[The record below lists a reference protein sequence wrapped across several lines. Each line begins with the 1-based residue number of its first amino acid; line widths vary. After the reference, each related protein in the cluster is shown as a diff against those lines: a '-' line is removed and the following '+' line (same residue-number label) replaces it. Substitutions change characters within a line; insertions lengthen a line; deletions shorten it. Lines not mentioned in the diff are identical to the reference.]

1 MRGAR
6 RKKGKRKKI
15 TENIISDVILGR
27 GGVNEGKT
35 SGVKMHMRKSKGVAR
50 SNQEDLH
57 NHQGFSYKNL
67 INGVKLMKYIQA
79 TDMLIVQ
86 EALHGLSANLS
97 IIN

>member
-35 SGVKMHMRKSKGVAR
+35 SGVKMHMRKRKGVAR

-67 INGVKLMKYIQA
+67 INGVKLMK
-79 TDMLIVQ
+79 
-86 EALHGLSANLS
+86 
-97 IIN
+97 